1 MYINF
6 IFLIIKIMHVIFLNI
21 SKMYVYISIYLYIY
35 ILNTFIYKFLNFHK

>member
-1 MYINF
+1 
-6 IFLIIKIMHVIFLNI
+6 MHVIFLNI